1 MRRSKRSP
9 DGAQRNPGF
18 SHAGSSPGLRCEAE
32 QEFVR
37 LSDAQ
42 KTILSVGL
50 DWAWRKIFCTFSMVD
65 AEGISTA
72 PTGEVILA
80 QPLRSI
86 RATLASRGETGH
98 VQLPNVLT
106 GC

>member
-1 MRRSKRSP
+1 MA
-9 DGAQRNPGF
+9 GALAVM
-18 SHAGSSPGLRCEAE
+18 SEEAE

-50 DWAWRKIFCTFSMVD
+50 DWAWRKIFCTFSMVG

-80 QPLRSI
+80 QPRKRNPGL
-86 RATLASRGETGH
+86 
-98 VQLPNVLT
+98 
-106 GC
+106 